1 MNRNTKVDI
10 TSKGSRIYHFF
21 YLKPTEYDPSFK
33 SFIHLCKLCRNV
45 NPCIVSI
52 DRDERN
58 ITIEYLASTTECDR
72 TLAAFVEK
80 YEADKANHDSFME
93 KLRAKKESENA

>member
-58 ITIEYLASTTECDR
+58 ITIEYMASNTECDR
-72 TLAAFVEK
+72 TLAAIIDQ
-80 YEADKANHDSFME
+80 YNADKESHDSF
-93 KLRAKKESENA
+93 LAQLQAKKEVENA